1 MKTLLKTEV
10 QELIKEIKSM
20 EVGSDEHRAAV
31 DSLTKLVDRIIEL
44 EKLEVE
50 AENRDTDRA
59 NENYYRELEMKS
71 NRKDRIIKDVITV
84 AGIVVP
90 ATLAIWGT
98 FVTLEFEKEGVVTTT
113 AGKIFISKLFPKK

>member
-10 QELIKEIKSM
+10 QELIKEIRSM

-44 EKLEVE
+44 EKLEIE
-50 AENRDTDRA
+50 AENHDTDRA
-59 NENYYRELEMKS
+59 NENYYREQEMKS

-84 AGIVVP
+84 AGIVIP

>member
-113 AGKIFISKLFPKK
+113 AGKIFISKLLSNK